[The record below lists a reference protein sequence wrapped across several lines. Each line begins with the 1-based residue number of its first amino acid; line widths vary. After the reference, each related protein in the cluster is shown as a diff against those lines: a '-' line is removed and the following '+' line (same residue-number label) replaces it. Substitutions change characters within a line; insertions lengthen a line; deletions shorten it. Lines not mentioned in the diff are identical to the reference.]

1 MIVQMTKLTSILGGV
16 LFLVHAAFGQTTGQ
30 ISGVVTD
37 EATQEPL
44 AGVKIVI
51 VEATLE
57 TTTGKDGSYKLIYV
71 PPGQYEIKTS
81 RIGYKAVSLSAAV
94 SPNEDTKLDILLR
107 ESIISMPKVVVS
119 AEKLAERTSVS
130 DMALTKRM
138 LLSRHGLMEDPIRV
152 IHTMPGVGTQGD
164 LFSASQIYIR
174 GGAPEE
180 NLFLLDWVRVYW
192 PWYFGGIKS
201 IYNTDIVETAELLT
215 GGFPAKYGNA
225 LSSVLSITT
234 REGNRE
240 RISGDFSFGFINTQG
255 RIEGPLTSKASYLVT
270 GRRTY
275 LDLILKES
283 TEFPVPSF
291 ADFNFK
297 FSYEPVA
304 GHHIDVNG
312 FLSKENVDFITADPD
327 PGLPDRVVTDGNL
340 NTQSIEWKALFNA
353 NLYSKLSLLRAQPTY
368 SVEVGRN
375 LNFEIDGA
383 TVGVRED
390 LTWELYPNHELKTGF
405 ELTQTTFETSGN
417 LPLDPSEIDP
427 TDISVQSTSYD
438 FSEDTWSGG
447 AYLQDSWK
455 LLPALTLTGGGRF
468 DYLRFNEK
476 TDLSPRF
483 SLHYELDSRTTLRGA
498 WGHYYQFPNPQA
510 IDREL
515 GLQSPLAIH
524 YIVGIS
530 REFNNAF
537 HGWVEVYQK
546 DYQNLVVVNTLEDYS
561 NDGQGFA
568 RGIEFFL
575 QKKAGSLVGWLSYAL
590 SVAKRRE
597 YLDTQEYDFDFDQR
611 HLLSLT
617 LSYNFPKPDK
627 PKWYMPAVIGLT
639 SRYASGR
646 PYTPIV
652 SAERNLSGGWMPV
665 RGETNSRRFSPFHN
679 LNLRVE
685 WQFSLSRKLQGT
697 SFIEMWNM
705 SNRRNVLGFSYQYS
719 EEYLNNVNAQP
730 YHTTPFLLAGGFSIG
745 F

>member
-1 MIVQMTKLTSILGGV
+1 MVRITKLALILRGV

-30 ISGVVTD
+30 ISGTVTD

-51 VEATLE
+51 VETTLE
-57 TTTGKDGSYKLIYV
+57 TMTGKDGSYELIDV
-71 PPGQYEIKTS
+71 PPGQYEIKIS
-81 RIGYKAVSLSAAV
+81 RIGYESAALSTTV
-94 SPNEDTKLDILLR
+94 SPNEDTKFNISLR
-107 ESIISMPKVVVS
+107 GSIISLPPVVVS
-119 AEKLAERTSVS
+119 SEKLAERTSVS

-138 LLSRHGLMEDPIRV
+138 LQSRHGLMEDPLRV
-152 IHTMPGVGTQGD
+152 IQTMPGVTTHGD

-174 GGAPEE
+174 GGAPAE

-240 RISGDFSFGFINTQG
+240 RISGGFSFGFMNTQG

-283 TEFPVPSF
+283 AEFPVPSF

-304 GHHIDVNG
+304 GHHIDMNG
-312 FLSKENVDFITADPD
+312 FLSRENVDFIAADPQ
-327 PGLPDRVVTDGNL
+327 PGLPDRTVTDGNL

-353 NLYSKLSLLRAQPTY
+353 NLYSKFSLLRSHPTY

-375 LNFEIDGA
+375 LNFEIDGV

-390 LTWELYPNHELKTGF
+390 LTWHLHPDHELKTGF

-417 LPLDPSEIDP
+417 IPLDPSEIDP
-427 TDISVQSTSYD
+427 TDISVQLTSYD
-438 FSEDTWSGG
+438 FSQNTWSGG
-447 AYLQDSWK
+447 GYLQDSWE
-455 LLPALTLTGGGRF
+455 LLPVLTLTGGGRF
-468 DYLRFNEK
+468 DYFSLNEK

-483 SLHYELDSRTTLRGA
+483 SIHYKLDSKTALRAA
-498 WGHYYQFPNPQA
+498 WGHYYQFPNPQDINRA
-510 IDREL
+510 PE
-515 GLQSPLAIH
+515 LQSPLAIH

-530 REFNNAF
+530 REFNNALR
-537 HGWVEVYQK
+537 GWVEVYQK
-546 DYQNLVVVNTLEDYS
+546 DYQNLMLVDTLENYS
-561 NDGQGFA
+561 NDGRGFA
-568 RGIEFFL
+568 KGIEFFL
-575 QKKAGSLVGWLSYAL
+575 QKKTGSLQGWLSYAL
-590 SVAKRRE
+590 SMAKRRE

-617 LSYNFPKPDK
+617 LSYNFPESYKS
-627 PKWYMPAVIGLT
+627 KWYMPAVIALT

-652 SAERNLSGGWMPV
+652 SAERNLNGGWVPV
-665 RGETNSRRFSPFHN
+665 RGETNSRRFSSFEN

-685 WQFSLSRKLQGT
+685 WQFSMSRKLQGT
-697 SFIEMWNM
+697 SFIEIWNV
-705 SNRRNVLGFSYQYS
+705 SNRRNVLGFSYQYGK
-719 EEYLNNVNAQP
+719 EYLNNVNAQP
-730 YHTTPFLLAGGFSIG
+730 YYTTPFLLAGGFSIG